1 MSALPDTDS
10 YSNTNTDTD
19 RIGWY
24 YYVKNS
30 VQWTD
35 IDARTN
41 SNADGTK
48 IGMDKVGFNFTSV
61 SQSVSV
67 PVWLFCILQEYLSV
81 SVQESI
87 LGSVN
92 TPLHGGKI
100 LRERKIFQS
109 CIKQI

>member
-19 RIGWY
+19 RIGSY
-24 YYVKNS
+24 CYVKNS

-35 IDARTN
+35 IDACTN

-61 SQSVSV
+61 SQSVPV
-67 PVWLFCILQEYLSV
+67 PVWLSTCNSYYRNLYRYRYR
-81 SVQESI
+81 
-87 LGSVN
+87 N
-92 TPLHGGKI
+92 
-100 LRERKIFQS
+100 QS
-109 CIKQI
+109 WVV